1 MKKKKTILE
10 LLADE
15 IEEETP
21 ELAKQLREDVSNM
34 PSDII
39 ETSNEEETELHAK
52 RMGVEKED
60 ADEDDD

>member
-15 IEEETP
+15 IEEENP
-21 ELAKQLREDVSNM
+21 ELAKQLREDISNM

-39 ETSNEEETELHAK
+39 ETSNEEETELRAK
-52 RMGVEKED
+52 RMGVEN
-60 ADEDDD
+60 DEDDD